1 MASDN
6 RYIDILILLLSLDTY
21 TSTQKAL
28 TNVRAFLLIEAA
40 VKVVEQ
46 Q

>member
-1 MASDN
+1 MASDD
-6 RYIDILILLLSLDTY
+6 RYIDILILPLSLDTY

-28 TNVRAFLLIEAA
+28 TNVRFFVLIEAA

-46 Q
+46 